1 MNNIVEPTIDSVDV
15 YADVS
20 MDAPVDDIIDEIE
33 ELDEEVAEAEAEAD
47 AEEAEEVEE
56 VEEVDDHEHDEHGN
70 DIDPDD
76 LVVKKGTVR
85 YKFVIILFLLSI
97 TFFHPESLKFTK
109 SLFSKINVNLLPIIH
124 SSLFAIIIY
133 LMLKYSDDSFIFS
146 PCNVELTEDEYEHY
160 INQE

>member
-1 MNNIVEPTIDSVDV
+1 MTNIVEPAIDSVDV

-20 MDAPVDDIIDEIE
+20 MDTPVDDVDDVIVDDDVVDDDDVVE
-33 ELDEEVAEAEAEAD
+33 EDEEF
-47 AEEAEEVEE
+47 EEDEE
-56 VEEVDDHEHDEHGN
+56 DDGHEHDEHGN

-146 PCNVELTEDEYEHY
+146 PCNVELTDDDYEHY

>member
-1 MNNIVEPTIDSVDV
+1 MTNIVEPTIDSVDV

-20 MDAPVDDIIDEIE
+20 MDAPVDTQVDDIIDEIE
-33 ELDEEVAEAEAEAD
+33 ELDEEEAD
-47 AEEAEEVEE
+47 AEEAEEA
-56 VEEVDDHEHDEHGN
+56 EEVDDHEHDEHGN

-109 SLFSKINVNLLPIIH
+109 SLFSKINVSLLPIIH

-146 PCNVELTEDEYEHY
+146 PCNVELTDDDYEHY